1 MALSRVPGGLHV
13 SKSTGHFKVLF
24 PSDFSE
30 ALTLLP
36 TPSFLGH
43 LPPLP
48 PVTCPVQV
56 FLLNL
61 WRHLYRL
68 TGLGAPQVRS
78 SAPSLGD
85 LICPW
90 PSSPIHMWIIY
101 KCESPPKTSLSSSTP
116 YTQLPAQHL
125 LLNVS
130 KAPQTAPVHS
140 RTVAFSYHG
149 GLLPVF
155 RPGQWHH
162 CPSSCTSKRLRVTVG
177 GSLHS
182 CSTVN
187 PSLQQVSFPPQ
198 LASGPTPLSPA
209 PPPWPPDR
217 SRSHPAQ
224 SICHATTLM
233 TSHIRILTSLKTLCW
248 FSVAFEIISQIC
260 DMALETC
267 GCPRPPSCLI
277 AHPHP
282 PPCSLGSSHTAP
294 GPLSSWSSLCS
305 VPPQS

>member
-1 MALSRVPGGLHV
+1 MA
-13 SKSTGHFKVLF
+13 
-24 PSDFSE
+24 
-30 ALTLLP
+30 
-36 TPSFLGH
+36 
-43 LPPLP
+43 PLP
-48 PVTCPVQV
+48 FQLHKQEVKGHCGW
-56 FLLNL
+56 L
-61 WRHLYRL
+61 
-68 TGLGAPQVRS
+68 AP
-78 SAPSLGD
+78 
-85 LICPW
+85 
-90 PSSPIHMWIIY
+90 
-101 KCESPPKTSLSSSTP
+101 
-116 YTQLPAQHL
+116 L
-125 LLNVS
+125 LLYSQSVS
-130 KAPQTAPVHS
+130 AA
-140 RTVAFSYHG
+140 
-149 GLLPVF
+149 
-155 RPGQWHH
+155 GQ
-162 CPSSCTSKRLRVTVG
+162 
-177 GSLHS
+177 
-182 CSTVN
+182 
-187 PSLQQVSFPPQ
+187 FPPQ

-282 PPCSLGSSHTAP
+282 PPCSLGSSHIAP